1 MNMAH
6 FLTIGGTILWMVS
19 ALGTWLTLSIA
30 MIALSLGAL
39 GPFKSSKYRGPYW
52 KWSLLLTF
60 YFTVPVIGWVAGFIH
75 LAYAAN
81 RYMEEKKQA
90 DADAAKHATV
100 NL

>member
-6 FLTIGGTILWMVS
+6 LLTIGGAIVWSIS
-19 ALGTWLTLSIA
+19 ALCTWLTLSLA
-30 MIALSLGAL
+30 MIVLSLGELA
-39 GPFKSSKYRGPYW
+39 PFKSSKYRRSYW

-81 RYMEEKKQA
+81 RYMEAKKQA
-90 DADAAKHATV
+90 DAAKYATV